1 MTDHQSDAEDAP
13 ESDHQQ
19 LNLTLGRHTVE
30 QAQRLA
36 DSKGET
42 MAQYLSRLVLRDV
55 HTEREALLLLLAEE
69 EERAGDA

>member
-1 MTDHQSDAEDAP
+1 
-13 ESDHQQ
+13 
-19 LNLTLGRHTVE
+19 
-30 QAQRLA
+30 
-36 DSKGET
+36 